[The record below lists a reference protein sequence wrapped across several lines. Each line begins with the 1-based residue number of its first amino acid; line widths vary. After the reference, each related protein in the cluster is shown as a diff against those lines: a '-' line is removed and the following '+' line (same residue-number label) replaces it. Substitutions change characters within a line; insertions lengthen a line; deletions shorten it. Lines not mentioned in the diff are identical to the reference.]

1 MSKFLS
7 PLKVEI
13 LDSTY
18 AQLLEPFSYQSDLL
32 GMIVVIPT
40 GFIMDFES
48 VPVVKGTSKRGGVVH
63 DYLVRID
70 SNPRVTKRKAADV
83 YLESMVCRDGMLI
96 DQSWMAKV
104 NRATRRRVKYWAVC
118 AASGYM
124 HKHYVLTSYANIGDR

>member
-13 LDSTY
+13 LDSVY
-18 AQLLEPFSYQSDLL
+18 AQLLAPFIYHSSLL
-32 GMIVVIPT
+32 GMNVHIPT

-70 SNPRVTKRKAADV
+70 SVPKVTKRQAADV
-83 YLESMVCRDGMLI
+83 YLEAMACRDKMCI
-96 DQSWMAKV
+96 DQSWMARA
-104 NRATRRRVKYWAVC
+104 NRATRRRVKYWAVRGAC
-118 AASGYM
+118 GYM
-124 HKHYVLTSYANIGDR
+124 HKHYVLASYADIGER